1 MILLPPSLVVKLIKK
16 YFPDKPVSNDFKVEL
31 TKAVSLFILYVQNS
45 IEKKKYGRDEIL
57 GALEKEGFA
66 RVAQDLR
73 NNKESVEMP
82 MKKRV
87 VEVE

>member
-1 MILLPPSLVVKLIKK
+1 MIVVPPALVIRLIKK
-16 YFPDKPVSNDFKVEL
+16 YFPDKPVTNDFKVEL

-57 GALEKEGFA
+57 SALEKEGFA

-73 NNKESVEMP
+73 NNK
-82 MKKRV
+82 
-87 VEVE
+87 

>member
-1 MILLPPSLVVKLIKK
+1 MILLPPSLVVKMIKK
-16 YFPDKPVSNDFKVEL
+16 HFPDKPVSNDFKVEL

-45 IEKKKYGRDEIL
+45 IERKKYGRDEIL

-73 NNKESVEMP
+73 NNKESI
-82 MKKRV
+82 
-87 VEVE
+87 